1 MNVKRKKRNQSII
14 DNYYK
19 RIKKNIKKIYIYKKN
34 VICNLNDDYNPR
46 ASSSAKFVNVR
57 RFDGSIHKR
66 GGGEVWMKLHQRCCN
81 SPNRRSSR
89 VGWLVRCG
97 VRVTKVDRAR
107 NAKTWLPVVMTFAW
121 ALCIAIR
128 RLKNMLSDIWCL
140 NSRCTVG
147 AVTVQCKLVLV
158 LVLLAILPDVHTENH
173 GKSLNSLPKKNQAE

>member
-1 MNVKRKKRNQSII
+1 MTII
-14 DNYYK
+14 
-19 RIKKNIKKIYIYKKN
+19 IGA
-34 VICNLNDDYNPR
+34 LR
-46 ASSSAKFVNVR
+46 ARESSWMFV
-57 RFDGSIHKR
+57 GSMARYTK
-66 GGGEVWMKLHQRCCN
+66 GVEGEGEGAWMKLHQRCCN

-107 NAKTWLPVVMTFAW
+107 NVKTWLPVVMTFAW

-173 GKSLNSLPKKNQAE
+173 GKSLNIFSLCQRKNQAE